1 MNILLQGQG
10 IPPGLHVRIDMQ
22 TGKKEAKLLDE
33 SEQPTQSSALISTVV
48 EDEEKATTELN
59 HAELKEKLKKI
70 QNDAKESVKSS
81 ESFRTYEEI
90 KEEMK
95 KIEQSIKTEYE
106 IVKELVASYMKLD
119 DDSGRQN
126 ILNDLEFYVHQ
137 YDNAQDFVKMGG
149 FKDVVLPALNST
161 NKDLRSSAAFLLGI
175 VIDFQSLKH
184 SFIFTWILGSACQS
198 NPKAQI
204 AAIEIGSLPH
214 LIRLVSLD
222 LNPEVRNRAL

>member
-1 MNILLQGQG
+1 
-10 IPPGLHVRIDMQ
+10 MQ
-22 TGKKEAKLLDE
+22 TGLKEAKLLEEENDE
-33 SEQPTQSSALISTVV
+33 TTAKTSSALISTGAV
-48 EDEEKATTELN
+48 EDGEEVKAELN
-59 HAELKEKLKKI
+59 HSEIKEALKKI
-70 QNDAKESVKSS
+70 KNDAKDTS
-81 ESFRTYEEI
+81 EEKTGGSFRTYDQI

-95 KIEQSIKTEYE
+95 QVEQSIKTEYE
-106 IVKELVASYMKLD
+106 IVKELVAKYKSLE
-119 DDSGRQN
+119 DDSERQY

-161 NKDLRSSAAFLLGI
+161 SKDLRSSAAFLLGKKQLQLN
-175 VIDFQSLKH
+175 QSIP
-184 SFIFTWILGSACQS
+184 SCQERETSSNSDFIFSGSACQS

>member
-1 MNILLQGQG
+1 MNNLLQGQG

-33 SEQPTQSSALISTVV
+33 SEQPTESSALISTVV
-48 EDEEKATTELN
+48 EDEEKEETTTELN

-70 QNDAKESVKSS
+70 KNDAKESVKSS

-106 IVKELVASYMKLD
+106 IVRELVASYMKLD
-119 DDSGRQN
+119 DDSGRQD
-126 ILNDLEFYVHQ
+126 ILNNLEFYVHQ

-175 VIDFQSLKH
+175 IIDF
-184 SFIFTWILGSACQS
+184 
-198 NPKAQI
+198 
-204 AAIEIGSLPH
+204 AIIET
-214 LIRLVSLD
+214 
-222 LNPEVRNRAL
+222 